1 MRTSLLATA
10 GVLLAL
16 CACHD
21 NDESPALKKSTSAT
35 PPPATKPAPMTTK
48 PAPTPAPTPT
58 AKPTTPSTTEPMKST
73 PIAPTSTPAPGSTA
87 ANAPQST
94 TPQSTAP
101 PYGTTEPLAS
111 GTKSTTPAG
120 TPSSEP
126 IVKPVGVTAAAGL
139 RSAVARLS
147 PTSGNQA
154 AGTVTF
160 TAASSGMGVTVQ
172 VSMSGLTPG
181 EHGMHIHEKG
191 DCSAPDAT
199 SAGEHFSAT
208 PSQHGGPHDTM
219 RHTGDLGNIVADAQ
233 GKVETSFQD
242 DRISLSGPDS
252 ILNKAVIVH
261 AGKDDFTTQP
271 SGASGARVACGVIEG
286 QQQPEV
292 QPETPTPSE
301 PPSGTPR

>member
-1 MRTSLLATA
+1 MRSTPLLATA
-10 GVLLAL
+10 GFVLAL

-21 NDESPALKKSTSAT
+21 NDNAPAMKKSTAAT
-35 PPPATKPAPMTTK
+35 PPPATKPAPMTSK
-48 PAPTPAPTPT
+48 PAPTPAPAPATPAPT
-58 AKPTTPSTTEPMKST
+58 AKPNPSTTPT
-73 PIAPTSTPAPGSTA
+73 PIAPVKPTPAP
-87 ANAPQST
+87 T
-94 TPQSTAP
+94 TPTTPSA
-101 PYGTTEPLAS
+101 TTEPLS
-111 GTKSTTPAG
+111 SQPKSATPAS

-126 IVKPVGVTAAAGL
+126 VIKPTGVTAAAGL
-139 RSAVARLS
+139 RSATARLS

-154 AGTVTF
+154 SGTVTF

-172 VSMSGLTPG
+172 ISMTGLTPG
-181 EHGMHIHEKG
+181 EHGIHIHEKG

-199 SAGEHFSAT
+199 SAGDHFSAT

-219 RHTGDLGNIVADAQ
+219 RHTGDLGNVVADAQ

-252 ILNKAVIVH
+252 ILNKSVIVH

-286 QQQPEV
+286 QQQPET
-292 QPETPTPSE
+292 QSE
-301 PPSGTPR
+301 PPTTPSPSPPPSDTPR